1 MEFFQKI
8 DKIMKDKVLP
18 YLALKYPLSDSIK
31 INKRLNSLVKKI
43 NNYEDVDNDFIY
55 NSNIEWEYR

>member
-55 NSNIEWEYR
+55 NSNIEWEYQ

>member
-55 NSNIEWEYR
+55 NSEI